1 MPLNFK
7 LYTDMNPTPPQNGII
22 GKVDTEVETIQKEED
37 NRVEIGEWLAFE
49 MQKEQAS
56 IDLLG

>member
-1 MPLNFK
+1 
-7 LYTDMNPTPPQNGII
+7 MNPTPPQNGII